1 MLFRATERVSMAN
14 LEDCNNYSKGI
25 SILDQFLLVE
35 DLISG
40 NDQQRSFK
48 GKKKVI
54 IQLSIK
60 ERENYWLKS
69 NF

>member
-1 MLFRATERVSMAN
+1 MAN

-35 DLISG
+35 DRISG

-48 GKKKVI
+48 GKKKII